1 VEQKSKLKSKLP
13 LMAMNAVE
21 TDSLGTQ
28 QTENLLRPTRLADYI
43 GQKKAASKLEIFI
56 KAAQKRKSTLDHILL
71 SGPPGLGKTTL
82 SHIVAHEMGGEIHL
96 VPGPSLERA
105 ADLLSILSDLKSGDF
120 LFIDEIHR
128 LHPAIEESLYP
139 AMEDGRIQIVV
150 GEGAGAQS
158 INVQLEKF
166 TLIGATT
173 QPGKLTGPL
182 RDRFGIQL
190 NLDFYDLEEMKQIL
204 SRSSKILKIEM
215 DKEEIHAIARR
226 SRGTPRIAN
235 RLLSRV
241 RDFVDVIKDPE
252 LNQNSLSQRTQS
264 LIENANVKIQRALN
278 AQEKNSKEKI
288 SGSALVDWALDFLD
302 VDERGLQPLDRQY
315 LRVLSDRFSG
325 GPAGVEAI
333 AASLSEDRTTLEE
346 TIEPYLLKE
355 GFIVR
360 TARGRILTDNAWE
373 YLGLPKKRNQDE
385 PKGKSLD
392 LFSEEQ

>member
-1 VEQKSKLKSKLP
+1 MESSDKLKSKLP
-13 LMAMNAVE
+13 LIEINKTENQQGSSNKV
-21 TDSLGTQ
+21 TD
-28 QTENLLRPTRLADYI
+28 NLLRPAKLAEYI
-43 GQKKAASKLEIFI
+43 GQKKVAAQLEIFI
-56 KAAQKRKSTLDHILL
+56 RAAQKRKTSLDHILL

-82 SHIVAHEMGGEIHL
+82 SYIVANEMGGNIHI

-105 ADLLSILSDLKSGDF
+105 ADLLSILSDLKAGDF

-158 INVQLEKF
+158 INVPLERF

-182 RDRFGIQL
+182 RDRFGIHL
-190 NLDFYDLEEMKQIL
+190 NLDFYDLEEMIQIL
-204 SRSSKILKIEM
+204 SRSAKILDIPM
-215 DKEEIHAIARR
+215 EEGEILAVARR

-235 RLLSRV
+235 RLISRV
-241 RDFVDVIKDPE
+241 RDFVDVVKDGDKSAKLALSSRAQSVIK
-252 LNQNSLSQRTQS
+252 SQSVERNDS
-264 LIENANVKIQRALN
+264 
-278 AQEKNSKEKI
+278 
-288 SGSALVDWALDFLD
+288 SAKWVDWALDFLD

-315 LRVLSDRFSG
+315 LRVLAERFTG

-360 TARGRILTDNAWE
+360 TARGRMLTDSSWT
-373 YLGLPKKRNQDE
+373 YLGLKPKKNNNQ
-385 PKGKSLD
+385 KSSNVPD
-392 LFSEEQ
+392 LFEET

>member
-1 VEQKSKLKSKLP
+1 MNSAESKAKKLP
-13 LMAMNAVE
+13 LVE
-21 TDSLGTQ
+21 INHLKTEQQNDSLRV
-28 QTENLLRPTRLADYI
+28 TENLLRPTRLSDYI
-43 GQKKAASKLEIFI
+43 GQKKAAAQLEIFI
-56 KAAQKRKSTLDHILL
+56 RAAQKRGGSLDHVLL

-82 SHIVAHEMGGEIHL
+82 SYIVANELGGNIHI

-105 ADLLSILSDLKSGDF
+105 ADLLSILSDLKAGDF

-158 INVQLEKF
+158 INVPLERF

-182 RDRFGIQL
+182 RDRFGIHL
-190 NLDFYDLEEMKQIL
+190 SLEFYDFEEMKLIL
-204 SRSSKILKIEM
+204 ERSAKILGIAM
-215 DKEEIHAIARR
+215 DSQEIAAIAKR

-235 RLLSRV
+235 RLISRV
-241 RDFVDVIKDPE
+241 RDFVDIVKNDE
-252 LNQNSLSQRTQS
+252 STVASQLSTRTQE
-264 LIENANVKIQRALN
+264 LIATSKSTSKTDKKALD
-278 AQEKNSKEKI
+278 S
-288 SGSALVDWALDFLD
+288 SRWVDWALDFLD
-302 VDERGLQPLDRQY
+302 VDERGLQPMDRQY
-315 LRVLSDRFSG
+315 LRVLAERFYG

-346 TIEPYLLKE
+346 TLEPYLLKE

-360 TARGRILTDNAWE
+360 TARGRQLTDLAWN
-373 YLGLPKKRNQDE
+373 YLGLKKSVSSKIASTGVVPGLFEQENE
-385 PKGKSLD
+385 KLD
-392 LFSEEQ
+392 